1 MAHTLPGLA
10 RELVDA
16 GLLGRDQACV
26 LLQEQKRTQK
36 PLEELVVSFGF
47 LDNRVLHDF
56 LRHQN
61 QIRIFCP
68 KTFQGDPAL
77 VEAFPFEKALE
88 TQSFPLRLEN
98 GVLDAAM
105 VDVHNVL
112 SLDALSQAFPA
123 CSRVEAHLTPLDA
136 FLERLDEAYGRRV
149 DLGYLL
155 ASLESTPTSSDA
167 VHDGRSTA
175 QNFVDAILTKAVR
188 EKASDIHMEPDHVFV
203 RVRLRIDGV
212 LRPAVTFHKDLW
224 SSICVCL
231 KIMAGLNIAQNRL
244 PQVGRFTKDVVG
256 RTVDF
261 RVSIHP
267 TQHGESVVLRL
278 LDRLHGLKSLADLGF
293 SESQVDVL
301 KRALQCADGMILLTG
316 PTGSGKTT
324 TLYSMLDYLGMSARN
339 IMTLEEPIEYSLP
352 GVRQSEVKEA
362 TGITFPEGVR
372 SILRQDPDIILIGE
386 IRDEDTATMA
396 VRAAMTGH
404 LVLSTLHT
412 NDTLGV
418 VQRLKD
424 LGLDPHLLEG
434 HLVCLVAQ
442 RLVRRLCPSC
452 KTPSHQSA
460 QGMGYDAV
468 GCEAC
473 LFTGYK
479 GRFAIGEVLP
489 ITLELEGK
497 LIQATPKSVLLS
509 YLKEQGV
516 ETLWERGMA
525 AVREGHTSF
534 EEVVRVVRAQ
544 GWQGEERG
552 AVSV

>member
-1 MAHTLPGLA
+1 MAQPLPGLA
-10 RELVDA
+10 RELVEA
-16 GLLGRDQACV
+16 GLLGRDQARV
-26 LLQEQKRTQK
+26 LLEEQKRTTK
-36 PLEELVVSFGF
+36 SLEELVVSFGF
-47 LDNRVLHDF
+47 LDKRVLHDF

-61 QIRIFCP
+61 QTRIFCP
-68 KTFQGDPAL
+68 QTFQVDPIL
-77 VEAFPFEKALE
+77 VSSFSFEKALE
-88 TQSFPLRLEN
+88 TQTFPLRLEN
-98 GVLDAAM
+98 GVLDAAL
-105 VDVHNVL
+105 VDVHNVT
-112 SLDALSQAFPA
+112 SLDALIQAFPA
-123 CSRVEAHLTPLDA
+123 CTRVEAHLTPLDA

-149 DLGYLL
+149 DLSYLL
-155 ASLESTPTSSDA
+155 ASLEATPASQDG
-167 VHDGRSTA
+167 VFDGRSTA
-175 QNFVDAILTKAVR
+175 QNFADAILTKAVR
-188 EKASDIHMEPDHVFV
+188 ERASDIHMEPDQVFV

-224 SSICVCL
+224 PSICVCL

-293 SESQVDVL
+293 SSHQVDLL

-324 TLYSMLDYLGMSARN
+324 TLYSMLDYLGMGSRN

-352 GVRQSEVKEA
+352 GVRQSEVRESS
-362 TGITFPEGVR
+362 GITFPEGVR

-452 KTPSHQSA
+452 KEATPQST
-460 QGMGYDAV
+460 QGMGYVAT

-489 ITLELEGK
+489 MSLALEGK
-497 LIQATPKSVLLS
+497 LIQGEAKATLLS
-509 YLKEQGV
+509 YLKENGI

-525 AVREGHTSF
+525 AVRDGHTSF
-534 EEVVRVVRAQ
+534 EEIVRVVRSQ
-544 GWQGEERG
+544 EWQKEKHG
-552 AVSV
+552 AVSL